1 MKSNRYK
8 NLLNNTLDNLYI
20 FFVKLKLHIFLYTS
34 PQQLQQK
41 LAKKAN
47 DCEDA
52 KNNLKNAVD
61 KNQQLTER
69 LSISEQKSNTEN
81 DQSEVSR

>member
-20 FFVKLKLHIFLYTS
+20 FFVKLKLHIFLYI
-34 PQQLQQK
+34 PKQLQQK

>member
-1 MKSNRYK
+1 M
-8 NLLNNTLDNLYI
+8 
-20 FFVKLKLHIFLYTS
+20 
-34 PQQLQQK
+34 QQK

-81 DQSEVSR
+81 DQSEVSCR

>member
-1 MKSNRYK
+1 M
-8 NLLNNTLDNLYI
+8 
-20 FFVKLKLHIFLYTS
+20 KLKFHINQYTFYI
-34 PQQLQQK
+34 QQMQQK

-81 DQSEVSR
+81 DQSEVSCR

>member
-1 MKSNRYK
+1 MFYAC
-8 NLLNNTLDNLYI
+8 LNFAYI
-20 FFVKLKLHIFLYTS
+20 FIHP

-69 LSISEQKSNTEN
+69 LSISEQKSKTEN